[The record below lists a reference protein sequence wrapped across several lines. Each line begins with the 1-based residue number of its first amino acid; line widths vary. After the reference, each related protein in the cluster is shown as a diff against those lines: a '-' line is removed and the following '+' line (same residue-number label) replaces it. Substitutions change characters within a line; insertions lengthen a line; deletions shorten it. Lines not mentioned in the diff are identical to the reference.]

1 MQQLQR
7 AFAAHHD
14 HQFTKLQRKYDFKVS
29 NYEIYKALQTL
40 FDELY

>member
-7 AFAAHHD
+7 AFATQR
-14 HQFTKLQRKYDFKVS
+14 QFTKLQRKYDFKQS
-29 NYEIYKALQTL
+29 SYEIYKALQTL